1 MAEVTVLEQAGAL
14 TQEKLTYRKFVKL
27 GTDAQGATTIEKKAV
42 KSESDK
48 KEPALLDDGTPNP
61 HAGVAVSWAGP
72 TKEGFTLF
80 NENDFIRY
88 QVKSWAG
95 AETLVPDEAQ
105 RVYIFQYGLNAIQT
119 ARAIG
124 FMDELKEGESEPTP
138 VHDGEVIDLKDSIN
152 EQPQRRSTSEIDKFV
167 KQADAYLAAMGI
179 PESARAETI
188 AKMLA
193 SMQPV
198 TEDEGTEE
206 VS

>member
-1 MAEVTVLEQAGAL
+1 MAEATVFEQAGAL

-61 HAGVAVSWAGP
+61 HAGVPVSWSGP
-72 TKEGFTLF
+72 AKEGFTLF
-80 NENDFIRY
+80 NENEFIRY

-138 VHDGEVIDLKDSIN
+138 AHDGEVIDLKDAIN

-193 SMQPV
+193 SMQPA
-198 TEDEGTEE
+198 TEDGSVEE
-206 VS
+206 VG